1 MERRTE
7 REREG
12 RRKKKEGG
20 NGGRETHTERKR
32 EQSCFVISQI
42 LRENNLQS

>member
-20 NGGRETHTERKR
+20 NGGREIQRERENKVV
-32 EQSCFVISQI
+32 FVISQI
-42 LRENNLQS
+42 LRENNFQS